1 MATPHRK
8 KRTNK
13 MKRLWI
19 GNTYVKY
26 GRKFDRIDEEID
38 KAGFI
43 DTPDDVELFGDPDG
57 DFQLVN
63 HGSRDCFMIK
73 EKGKYIT
80 DQDEI
85 YEWEEMWCS

>member
-73 EKGKYIT
+73 EKVKYIT

-85 YEWEEMWCS
+85 YAWEEMLCS